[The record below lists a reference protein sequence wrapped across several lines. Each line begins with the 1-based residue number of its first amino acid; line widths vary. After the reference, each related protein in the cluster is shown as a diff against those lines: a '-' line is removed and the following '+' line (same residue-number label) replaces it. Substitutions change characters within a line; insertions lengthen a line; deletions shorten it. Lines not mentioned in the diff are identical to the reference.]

1 MVRDWRIIGRPHPV
15 YVYGGA
21 VLLAQQMLTVLFAA
35 TSTWMGIVQAF
46 ESLAG

>member
-1 MVRDWRIIGRPHPV
+1 
-15 YVYGGA
+15 
-21 VLLAQQMLTVLFAA
+21 LLAQQMLTVLFAA